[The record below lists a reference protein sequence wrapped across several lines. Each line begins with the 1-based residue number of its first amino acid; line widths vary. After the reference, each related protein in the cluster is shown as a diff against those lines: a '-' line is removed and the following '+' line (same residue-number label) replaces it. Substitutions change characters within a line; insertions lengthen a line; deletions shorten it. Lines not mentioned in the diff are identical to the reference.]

1 MRTLDTEQQNL
12 GTPDRVGSLLLGAG
26 LLVVALRNRSLA
38 GLASALA
45 GGALAW
51 RGISGQCPIYA
62 SLGID
67 TSAGDRQG
75 DPSVRYGRGFRVEKS
90 ITIARPRGE
99 IFRLWRELEA
109 LPRIM
114 SNLEAVRREGRGASH
129 WVLKTTAGRE
139 IEWDAEIINEI
150 ENELI
155 GWKSKGDSEV
165 RHAGSVHF
173 EDAPGDQGTVVR
185 VILRYDPPGG
195 KGGKMVAGLMRF
207 DAERLIS
214 EDLRNLKRKL
224 EAGEIPTVEGQPRG
238 GSRKESRP

>member
-1 MRTLDTEQQNL
+1 MRTLRKEQQNL
-12 GTPDRVGSLLLGAG
+12 GTPDRVGSLLLGAALVAIG
-26 LLVVALRNRSLA
+26 LRKRSIG

-45 GGALAW
+45 GGAFAW
-51 RGISGQCPIYA
+51 RGISGRCPIYA
-62 SLGID
+62 GFGID
-67 TSAGDRQG
+67 TADDDRQG
-75 DPSVRYGRGFRVEKS
+75 DPSIPYGRGFHVEKS
-90 ITIARPRGE
+90 ITIARPRDE

-114 SNLEAVRREGRGASH
+114 SNLEAVRREGRGESH
-129 WVLKTTAGRE
+129 WVVKSTAGRDV
-139 IEWDAEIINEI
+139 EWDAEIINEI

-165 RHAGSVHF
+165 HHAGSVHF
-173 EDAPGDQGTVVR
+173 EDAPADQGTVVR

-195 KGGKMVAGLMRF
+195 KGGKVLARLMRF

-238 GSRKESRP
+238 GSRQESRP